1 MGFLWNLY
9 KKFAGMAKKPPL
21 SGEVARRNAETER
34 LQQICD
40 DLSVTFGDSVPTPFV
55 PSGHFPLIGGI
66 GPWKGSQGVRAAG
79 SAYQRRNTRR
89 ALDSVARA
97 TSSAGMPRRSAI
109 FLATYGTR
117 LGSQRRPRK
126 GSGAM

>member
-1 MGFLWNLY
+1 MGFLLVFT
-9 KKFAGMAKKPPL
+9 KIFAGYAKKPPL

-66 GPWKGSQGVRAAG
+66 GPWKGSQGVRAH
-79 SAYQRRNTRR
+79 
-89 ALDSVARA
+89 
-97 TSSAGMPRRSAI
+97 
-109 FLATYGTR
+109 
-117 LGSQRRPRK
+117 SQWLPLID
-126 GSGAM
+126 ANQ